1 MEIIRARVLIARGAL
16 DEAGRWAS
24 ERLRRRQ
31 HGNRVPTA
39 PLAFMY
45 DLEDLSIARVLL
57 ARGDADAAMA
67 LMEPLAQRAEDTG
80 QWRNLME
87 ARMLLAQARW
97 LAGATNAATCML
109 HSALT
114 IAAPEGFVRVFLDE
128 GEVMADLLAHYLANQ
143 PTPSATASAREREHA
158 RGLLAAFGRTVAAP
172 TSDNP
177 LDVLS
182 PREADVL
189 RLLATGRSNE
199 EIAGDLVLAL
209 STVKWHVAHI
219 YRKLGVRG
227 RMQAVARA
235 RELRLIA

>member
-1 MEIIRARVLIARGAL
+1 MREPTIARNYAETL
-16 DEAGRWAS
+16 
-24 ERLRRRQ
+24 
-31 HGNRVPTA
+31 
-39 PLAFMY
+39 
-45 DLEDLSIARVLL
+45 LE
-57 ARGDADAAMA
+57 
-67 LMEPLAQRAEDTG
+67 LAQRAGDTG

-87 ARMLLAQARW
+87 ARMLLAQASW
-97 LAGATNAATCML
+97 LAGDTETATCML
-109 HSALT
+109 HGALT
-114 IAAPEGFVRVFLDE
+114 IGAPEGFVRVFLDE
-128 GEVMADLLAHYLANQ
+128 GEVMADLLAHYLASQ
-143 PTPSATASAREREHA
+143 PASSASAREREHA
-158 RGLLAAFGRTVAAP
+158 RRLLAAFGRTVTAP
-172 TSDNP
+172 TPMSP
-177 LDVLS
+177 PDVLS